1 MIAFYDD
8 DWTDFSISINNVIFP
23 KCIVSLPNN
32 IDALL
37 MSIEKTTNDEEG
49 SVMVDDGTSVILS
62 GVKFYIEF
70 YACLNIVE
78 LYIIRCINSYTQYL
92 VNAKDIQVSAIPF
105 GVSSFSTSGTCWFK
119 SLPEE
124 NDEIYYKVL
133 QLIKPH
139 LENTTGFNSVVDN
152 APFIPFTPKA
162 QFFLNHN
169 GETIIGVFG
178 VNKYGRNCVGYY
190 KDLVLLPECFEVIVA
205 NMHVKNAILLNTKTL
220 TATSTDCLL
229 SVDQHTI
236 IVDTDGDVDF
246 KKIDAIRQLLRVVE
260 NNLDLLDMFKRI
272 INNYK

>member
-62 GVKFYIEF
+62 NVKFYIEF
-70 YACLNIVE
+70 YASFSIVDF
-78 LYIIRCINSYTQYL
+78 YIIRCVVSNTQYL
-92 VNAKDIQVSAIPF
+92 VNATDLKIDTIPF
-105 GVSSFSTSGTCWFK
+105 GVSSFSALGTYWFT

-124 NDEIYYKVL
+124 NDEIYYKTL
-133 QLIKPH
+133 QLIKPY
-139 LENTTGFNSVVDN
+139 LEQTNGFNSDVDN
-152 APFIPFTPKA
+152 TPFMPFVPKV
-162 QFFLNHN
+162 QFFLKHN
-169 GETIIGVFG
+169 GETIIGVLG

-190 KDLVLLPECFEVIVA
+190 KNLVLLPECFEVILA
-205 NMHVKNAILLNTKTL
+205 NMHAKNSILLNTKTL
-220 TATSTDCLL
+220 TVTSTDCLL
-229 SVDQHTI
+229 SIDEHTI
-236 IVDTDGDVDF
+236 IVDTDGNVDF
-246 KKIDAIRQLLRVVE
+246 KQIDAIRQLLKVVE
-260 NNLDLLDMFKRI
+260 HNVGLLDVFKRI